1 MPAWARLV
9 GVNIVAKSGA
19 AVEAAANVD
28 TLLLDKTGTIT
39 LGDRSVEAILPLPG
53 IAEREAAEAAY
64 LASLSDETP
73 EGRSIVAFAE
83 SRFGLSLGRRRDG
96 RRPCRSAPQP
106 G

>member
-1 MPAWARLV
+1 M
-9 GVNIVAKSGA
+9 
-19 AVEAAANVD
+19 EAAATVD

-83 SRFGLSLGRRRDG
+83 SRFGL
-96 RRPCRSAPQP
+96 RSAPESRWPARSRSAPRP